1 MRETF
6 TRAAGTVL
14 VAAICAAMWATGCAG
29 GRQPERDAPA
39 EPPASDVDAR
49 QLREQELQ
57 MLDSYGWVDRD
68 NGVAR
73 IPIDRAMQLMLERD
87 AFDAGE

>member
-1 MRETF
+1 MPETF
-6 TRAAGTVL
+6 TRAARAVL
-14 VAAICAAMWATGCAG
+14 FGAIGAAMWATGCAG
-29 GRQPERDAPA
+29 GRQPERDTSA

-73 IPIDRAMQLMLERD
+73 IPIDRAMRLMLERD
-87 AFDAGE
+87 AFDARE